1 MGKRLLS
8 LIRKEFIQTLRDIP
22 IIMLVLYSFAEIILC
37 GWAITMDVRHIPTA
51 VVDRDQT
58 ADSRAFL
65 DKVRQAEAF
74 EVDFYPADEAGLDD
88 LMDRGQVTLGLVIP
102 AGFGRDLAAGKPV
115 TIQAIADGAQTNA
128 ALISL
133 GYLQQISA
141 RYSTEVEVSRLNRTG
156 LATITGWLPSITNQ
170 IRAWYLPEMR
180 YIHFSMVSMVALAIV
195 MLGILLAAASVVRE
209 KEAGTLEQLMVT
221 PVRPFELI
229 LAKVLP
235 LVFLEVIGLSIGISI
250 GYFVFGVLP
259 HGNQGATLA
268 LFFTLSTLA
277 FLASAGIGLW
287 IATVARNLQQ
297 SLMISFFILFPV
309 MFLSGTLVP
318 VTAMP
323 LWLQW
328 ISMLSPMRHYL
339 SIALAVFLKG
349 VGIGAVWQHVVLLA
363 TFTAIIM
370 GIALVRLRRSL
381 V

>member
-74 EVDFYPADEAGLDD
+74 EVDFYLADEAGLDD

-349 VGIGAVWQHVVLLA
+349 VGIGVVWQHVVLLA